1 MNSPSKKQRTL
12 TQNRA
17 LHLYFTKVA
26 KELNDAGLDLR
37 AVLKPTVEIPWGTE
51 SIKTFLWKPVQKLQL
66 GKESTTELTT
76 QEIDKVYETLN
87 RFLGEKHG
95 IHVAFPSEEEML
107 AELSTREM

>member
-1 MNSPSKKQRTL
+1 
-12 TQNRA
+12 
-17 LHLYFTKVA
+17 VA